1 VIPPD
6 NNLLLVSADEGGQ
19 ALYVGGGSP
28 ADLVLFGTGI
38 GDPGYAPL
46 ALEKNKYFYWGLS
59 APAGSLTSAGKR
71 LIGNVLSYL
80 LTITSV
86 PGEGAFDFS
95 QTAENFSLSQNYPNP
110 FNPSTTIG
118 YSLPGRA
125 TVTLTVFNILGQ
137 QIAQLVNGE
146 MGPGYHEVRFD
157 ASGLASGVY
166 VYRVQ
171 AGGLALARTLTVMK

>member
-1 VIPPD
+1 
-6 NNLLLVSADEGGQ
+6 
-19 ALYVGGGSP
+19 
-28 ADLVLFGTGI
+28 
-38 GDPGYAPL
+38 
-46 ALEKNKYFYWGLS
+46 
-59 APAGSLTSAGKR
+59 
-71 LIGNVLSYL
+71 VLSYL